1 MHQPAVPS
9 LIGIPVSNPSWRFKA
24 VQARLVT
31 RRFPTAVL
39 AFAFALMAVVMLGA
53 AGGYVMSILTA
64 PAVHSAQGP
73 TTPTVQGG
81 PNSDLT
87 QGPPQQAAQGR
98 PGSDLTRAPPTERL
112 AGNTSPF
119 DPIH

>member
-1 MHQPAVPS
+1 M
-9 LIGIPVSNPSWRFKA
+9 
-24 VQARLVT
+24 QARLET
-31 RRFPTAVL
+31 KRFPTAVL

-73 TTPTVQGG
+73 TTSTVQGG

-87 QGPPQQAAQGR
+87 RVLPQQAAQGG
-98 PGSDLTRAPPTERL
+98 PSSDLTRALPSERV
-112 AGNTSPF
+112 AGNSSHCDSIGPYA
-119 DPIH
+119 PC

>member
-24 VQARLVT
+24 VQARLET

-39 AFAFALMAVVMLGA
+39 AFAFALVAVVMLGA
-53 AGGYVMSILTA
+53 AGGYVMSVLTA

-73 TTPTVQGG
+73 TTSTWQSGPNSAPTRVPPQKAAQGG
-81 PNSDLT
+81 PSSDLT
-87 QGPPQQAAQGR
+87 P
-98 PGSDLTRAPPTERL
+98 APPRE
-112 AGNTSPF
+112 G
-119 DPIH
+119 

>member
-1 MHQPAVPS
+1 M
-9 LIGIPVSNPSWRFKA
+9 
-24 VQARLVT
+24 QARLET

-39 AFAFALMAVVMLGA
+39 AFALALMAVVMLGA

-73 TTPTVQGG
+73 ITSTVQGG

-87 QGPPQQAAQGR
+87 RVLPQAAAQGG
-98 PGSDLTRAPPTERL
+98 PSSDLTRALPSGTV
-112 AGNTSPF
+112 AGSSSPC
-119 DPIH
+119 DSLRPHGVC